1 MVELE
6 PIGLQQGEDEGIC
19 REHEPGQ
26 RVGGEKNHLAG
37 LQVSEQNGST
47 TDLPVVFHC
56 PPAKQSPHPHVVLI
70 GLKAGGAE
78 AGRHWRRWWSG
89 SR

>member
-1 MVELE
+1 M
-6 PIGLQQGEDEGIC
+6 GLQQGEDEGIC
-19 REHEPGQ
+19 REREPSQ
-26 RVGGEKNHLAG
+26 CVGGEKNHLTG

-47 TDLPVVFHC
+47 TDLPVVFHR
-56 PPAKQSPHPHVVLI
+56 PPAKQWPRPHVVLI

-78 AGRHWRRWWSG
+78 AGRHWCRWWSG